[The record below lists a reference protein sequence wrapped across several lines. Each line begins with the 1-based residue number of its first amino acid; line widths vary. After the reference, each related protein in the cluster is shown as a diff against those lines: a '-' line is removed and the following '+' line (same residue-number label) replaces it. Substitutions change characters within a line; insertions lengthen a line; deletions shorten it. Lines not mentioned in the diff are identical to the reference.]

1 MRWMPGMGK
10 TFSAQSFFRP
20 VVVAKG
26 LFEKQESSFFKTVA
40 ADVSPRW
47 FPGYLR
53 GHEPGSIVWPCI
65 ASSHRS
71 CAPLLLG
78 RVILGVYFFVSD
90 SERSHWNKSG
100 STAGWSQEPPAKV
113 IRRRPPGRSQR
124 ARRTLRASRI
134 FWPTA
139 ANWRRIL
146 SGIFGPM
153 RRARKR
159 SGQLTRPARPW
170 RTVPSLKPRSFSI
183 RSSGAPAFAEGWNR
197 RATLHWQLK
206 SYEASLRLQKV
217 LALNPQHFSLA
228 KHGLVPVVSGDLAG
242 ACAAA
247 CRAGNH
253 PHDAALRQFLQSAK
267 NCGGASRPMPRLSMK
282 WCDRSMAAAP
292 EFYDYCCSKEIK
304 EQELRVALLPSA
316 AYQLIKRGHHVL
328 VERALP
334 VRLPTRITA
343 GLEPRC

>member
-1 MRWMPGMGK
+1 MGK

-47 FPGYLR
+47 LPGCLR
-53 GHEPGSIVWPCI
+53 GHEPGSIVWPWI

-71 CAPLLLG
+71 WAASTSWPG
-78 RVILGVYFFVSD
+78 SSWAFIFSFQIL
-90 SERSHWNKSG
+90 SEAIGTKSG

-134 FWPTA
+134 LRPTA

-183 RSSGAPAFAEGWNR
+183 RSSGGTGFCRRVESPGHAP
-197 RATLHWQLK
+197 
-206 SYEASLRLQKV
+206 
-217 LALNPQHFSLA
+217 LAA
-228 KHGLVPVVSGDLAG
+228 
-242 ACAAA
+242 
-247 CRAGNH
+247 
-253 PHDAALRQFLQSAK
+253 
-267 NCGGASRPMPRLSMK
+267 
-282 WCDRSMAAAP
+282 
-292 EFYDYCCSKEIK
+292 
-304 EQELRVALLPSA
+304 QEL
-316 AYQLIKRGHHVL
+316 
-328 VERALP
+328 
-334 VRLPTRITA
+334 
-343 GLEPRC
+343 